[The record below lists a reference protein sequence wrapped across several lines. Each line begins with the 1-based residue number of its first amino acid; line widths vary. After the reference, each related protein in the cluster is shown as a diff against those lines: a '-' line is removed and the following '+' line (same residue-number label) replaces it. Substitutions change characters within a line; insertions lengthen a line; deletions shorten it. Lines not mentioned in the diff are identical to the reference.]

1 MSIMKTTFYS
11 EKYKNR
17 PGIMFPQKEIQIP
30 TLHKCTLINVRSLEI
45 VILINTWVVL
55 HFPGQNIEKWK
66 NAGVIF
72 SRNNYIE
79 AIIFWASTLF
89 DIRSY
94 FVQKFWRKLHFYF
107 FRTLSASDF
116 TPNFFHH
123 KFRLLTIFLR
133 LLNSVYVPKMK
144 GIYWKPRGVEQNI

>member
-1 MSIMKTTFYS
+1 M
-11 EKYKNR
+11 
-17 PGIMFPQKEIQIP
+17 
-30 TLHKCTLINVRSLEI
+30 RSLEI
-45 VILINTWVVL
+45 VILINIWVVL

-72 SRNNYIE
+72 SQNNYIE
-79 AIIFWASTLF
+79 AIIFWGSTLF
-89 DIRSY
+89 DIRNY

-116 TPNFFHH
+116 TPNFFHY

-144 GIYWKPRGVEQNI
+144 GISQKLRGVEQNIHVVSCNF